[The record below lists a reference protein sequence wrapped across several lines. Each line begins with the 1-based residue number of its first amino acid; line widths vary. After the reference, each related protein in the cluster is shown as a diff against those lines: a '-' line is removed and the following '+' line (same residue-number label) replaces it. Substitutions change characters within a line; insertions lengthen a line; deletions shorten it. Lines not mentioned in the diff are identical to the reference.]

1 MHKGL
6 VLFKA
11 RLKLDSDESRL
22 RYRGPLRDS
31 PHPPCDSPNTS
42 RRLLRLTHGSLVRR
56 KLGRWACFVPEGL
69 VGVRGART
77 SMILNTSRTS
87 REPPHTHNS
96 FVPLF
101 PMPLCFSKRH
111 RVLSSQTTRGI
122 IPPDTRPVF
131 ARARVCT
138 QGPGAPGSGGRWTT
152 TTWFRT
158 FWCSPRVLAA
168 ACLSRGWPRGRSSLL
183 PRLAAAYLGPSTR
196 LSASV

>member
-87 REPPHTHNS
+87 REPPPTHNS

-122 IPPDTRPVF
+122 IPPTPVPF
-131 ARARVCT
+131 SRARACV
-138 QGPGAPGSGGRWTT
+138 
-152 TTWFRT
+152 
-158 FWCSPRVLAA
+158 
-168 ACLSRGWPRGRSSLL
+168 PRGRAHRGVVGGGPQRRGSGPSGV
-183 PRLAAAYLGPSTR
+183 RQGCWQRHAYLGGGLAVGAHCYPG
-196 LSASV
+196 